1 MPRGRQGQGE
11 TKERNSPPTRICLK
25 RGQVV
30 TVPIRRLG
38 INGEGVGH
46 VKRQVVFVDGAL
58 PGETV
63 RARVTEIHPS
73 FARAQLISV
82 HAPSPDRVMPSC
94 AVYDRCGGCQVQH
107 LSYAGQL
114 AAKKEIV
121 REAFARYTGLTDPP
135 IRDCIGMDNPWAYRN
150 KAQLQAVWRN
160 GRLEVGLY
168 EPGSHRLV
176 ALEDCPVTHPR
187 VNEMI
192 RAARQTLE
200 ELGIPPYDERT
211 RTGVVRTLVARVGMA
226 TGEGQ
231 LTFVTRTDR
240 LPRADALVERLRGRL
255 PYVTSIMQNI
265 NPGKTPL
272 IFGEVTR
279 CLWGK
284 THIEERLGS
293 VRFSLSPRAFFQL
306 NPEQTVKLYNVVRE
320 AAALTGTER
329 VVDAYCGVG
338 TIALWLAPH
347 AREVRGMDVIPEAI
361 DDARRNAE
369 VNGLSNVRFAVGR
382 AEDLLPQWVQE
393 GFVPD
398 VVVVDPPRTGLDV
411 ALLST
416 LLTLRPTRLVYV
428 SCNPATLAKNCKIL
442 LDGGFRLQWIQPVD
456 MFPHTSHVE
465 TVTLLVPVSPR

>member
-1 MPRGRQGQGE
+1 M
-11 TKERNSPPTRICLK
+11 
-25 RGQVV
+25 

-38 INGEGVGH
+38 INGEGVGY
-46 VKRQVVFVDGAL
+46 VDRQVVFVDGAL

-73 FARAQLISV
+73 YARAQLV
-82 HAPSPDRVMPSC
+82 RLLAPSPDRATPSC
-94 AVYDRCGGCQVQH
+94 PVYDRCGGCQVQH

-121 REAFARYTGLTDPP
+121 REAVARYTGLADPP
-135 IRDCIGMDNPWAYRN
+135 VRDCIGMDNPWAYRN

-160 GRLEVGLY
+160 GRLEVGLF

-176 ALEDCPVTHPR
+176 PLADCPVTHPR

-192 RAARQTLE
+192 RVARQTLE

-211 RTGVVRTLVARVGMA
+211 RTGVVRTLVARVGLA

-231 LTFVTRTDR
+231 LTFVTRTDH
-240 LPRADALVERLRGRL
+240 LPSADALVKRLRERL
-255 PYVTSIMQNI
+255 PYVTSIMQNV
-265 NPGKTPL
+265 NPRATPL

-279 CLWGK
+279 RLWG
-284 THIEERLGS
+284 TERIEERLGPL
-293 VRFSLSPRAFFQL
+293 RFWLSPRAFFQL

-320 AAALTGTER
+320 AAGLTGTER

-338 TIALWLAPH
+338 TIALWLAPY

-361 DDARRNAE
+361 DDARRNAKA
-369 VNGLSNVRFAVGR
+369 NGLTHVRFAVGR
-382 AEDLLPQWVQE
+382 AEDLLPQWVRE

-398 VVVVDPPRTGLDV
+398 VVVVDPPRTGLDE

-416 LLTLRPTRLVYV
+416 ILTLRPPRLVYV
-428 SCNPATLAKNCKIL
+428 SCNPATLAKNCKVL

-465 TVTLLVPVSPR
+465 TVTLLMPVSSR

>member
-1 MPRGRQGQGE
+1 MSRRRQEPTATRKRGGP
-11 TKERNSPPTRICLK
+11 TTRIRLK

-38 INGEGVGH
+38 INGEGVGY
-46 VKRQVVFVDGAL
+46 VDRQVVFVDGAL

-73 FARAQLISV
+73 YARAQLV
-82 HAPSPDRVMPSC
+82 RFLAPSPDRATPSC
-94 AVYDRCGGCQVQH
+94 PVYDRCGGCQVQH

-121 REAFARYTGLTDPP
+121 REAVARYTGLADPP
-135 IRDCIGMDNPWAYRN
+135 VRDCIGMDNPWAYRN

-160 GRLEVGLY
+160 GRLEVGLF

-176 ALEDCPVTHPR
+176 PLADCPVTHPR

-192 RAARQTLE
+192 RVARQTLE

-211 RTGVVRTLVARVGMA
+211 RTGVVRTLVARVGLA

-231 LTFVTRTDR
+231 LTFVTRTDH
-240 LPRADALVERLRGRL
+240 LPRADALVKRLRERL
-255 PYVTSIMQNI
+255 PYVTSIMQNV
-265 NPGKTPL
+265 NPRATPL

-279 CLWGK
+279 RLWG
-284 THIEERLGS
+284 TERIEERLGPL
-293 VRFSLSPRAFFQL
+293 RFWLSPRAFFQL

-338 TIALWLAPH
+338 TIALWLAPY

-361 DDARRNAE
+361 DDARRNAKA
-369 VNGLSNVRFAVGR
+369 NGLTHVRFAVGR
-382 AEDLLPQWVQE
+382 AEDLLPQWVRE

-398 VVVVDPPRTGLDV
+398 VVVVDPPRTGLDE

-416 LLTLRPTRLVYV
+416 ILTLRPPRLVYV
-428 SCNPATLAKNCKIL
+428 SCNPATLAKNCKVL

-465 TVTLLVPVSPR
+465 TVTLLKPVSSR

>member
-1 MPRGRQGQGE
+1 MSRRRQEPAATRKREGP
-11 TKERNSPPTRICLK
+11 TTRIRLK

-38 INGEGVGH
+38 INGEGVGY
-46 VKRQVVFVDGAL
+46 VDRQVVFVDGAL

-73 FARAQLISV
+73 YARAQLV
-82 HAPSPDRVMPSC
+82 RLLAPSPERAMPSC
-94 AVYDRCGGCQVQH
+94 PVYDRCGGCQVQH

-121 REAFARYTGLTDPP
+121 REAFARYTGLADPP
-135 IRDCIGMDNPWAYRN
+135 VRDCIGMDNPWAYRN

-160 GRLEVGLY
+160 GRLEVGLF

-176 ALEDCPVTHPR
+176 PLQDCPVTHPR

-192 RAARQTLE
+192 RVARQTLE
-200 ELGIPPYDERT
+200 GLGIPPYDERT
-211 RTGVVRTLVARVGMA
+211 RTGVVRTLVARVGIA

-231 LTFVTRTDR
+231 LTFVTRTHR
-240 LPRADALVERLRGRL
+240 LPRADELVKRLRERL
-255 PYVTSIMQNI
+255 PYVTSIMQNV
-265 NPGKTPL
+265 NPRATSL

-279 CLWGK
+279 RLWGK
-284 THIEERLGS
+284 DRIEERLGPL
-293 VRFSLSPRAFFQL
+293 RFWLSPRAFFQL

-338 TIALWLAPH
+338 TIALWLAPF

-361 DDARRNAE
+361 DDARRNAKA
-369 VNGLSNVRFAVGR
+369 NGLANVRFAVGK
-382 AEDLLPQWVQE
+382 AEDLLPQWGRE

-398 VVVVDPPRTGLDV
+398 VVVVDPPRTGLDE

-416 LLTLRPTRLVYV
+416 LLALRPTRLVYV
-428 SCNPATLAKNCKIL
+428 SCNPATLAKNCKVL
-442 LDGGFRLQWIQPVD
+442 LEGGFRLQWIQPVD

-465 TVTLLVPVSPR
+465 TVTLLIPMSPR